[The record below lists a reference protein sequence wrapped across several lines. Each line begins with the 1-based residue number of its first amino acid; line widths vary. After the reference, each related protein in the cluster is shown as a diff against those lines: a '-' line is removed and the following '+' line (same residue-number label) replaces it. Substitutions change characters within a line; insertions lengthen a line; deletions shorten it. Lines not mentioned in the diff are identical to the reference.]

1 MNITKVRKEVIMNR
15 IIKCTIVSLL
25 IVCCAFSLCIPCLAD
40 STFPSEFLTEPT
52 SDMESTVK
60 SLTDAEM
67 SKKQLALED
76 VEEYTYDASVYVVE
90 YDVADGFWNSVQ
102 TFDYK
107 GITEALI
114 DAKPEATVPVF
125 ADLTDENGNA
135 VNRQIADVEIY
146 YSFKNEKY
154 SSRFSIGNM
163 ALKPAYVSDSNY
175 LMSYEKIV
183 RYLTENQIKAENVF
197 IINYVL
203 NAPGSVAVVKTETD
217 AFILDLTNSAEPK
230 NVQYGDPTARPYS
243 ISEYAK
249 LRNATEERTEI
260 INKQNNIQMLTSYME
275 IFEEKLGWIKYIG
288 YAIALAIVVTSLT
301 VFAII
306 KLRKRSQNK
315 H

>member
-1 MNITKVRKEVIMNR
+1 MNR
-15 IIKCTIVSLL
+15 IIKCAIVSLL
-25 IVCCAFSLCIPCLAD
+25 ILCSAFSLCIPCLAD

-67 SKKQLALED
+67 SKKHLSLEK
-76 VEEYTYDASVYVVE
+76 VEEYTYDASVYVIE
-90 YDVADGFWNSVQ
+90 YEVANGFWNTVQ

-107 GITEALI
+107 GITEALLNV
-114 DAKPEATVPVF
+114 KPEVTVPVF
-125 ADLTDENGNA
+125 ADLTDENGNT

-154 SSRFSIGNM
+154 SSRVSIGSMVLNH
-163 ALKPAYVSDSNY
+163 AYVSDSYY
-175 LMSYEKIV
+175 LMSYEKIA
-183 RYLTENQIKAENVF
+183 RYLTENKIKAENVF

-230 NVQYGDPTARPYS
+230 NVQYADPTARPYS

-249 LRNATEERTEI
+249 LRMATEERTEI
-260 INKQNNIQMLTSYME
+260 INKQNNIQMLKSYMD
-275 IFEEKLGWIKYIG
+275 IFDERLGWIKYIG
-288 YAIALAIVVTSLT
+288 PVIALAIVVASLA

>member
-1 MNITKVRKEVIMNR
+1 MFNKEVIMNR

-25 IVCCAFSLCIPCLAD
+25 ILCSAFSLCIPCLAD

-67 SKKQLALED
+67 SKKHLSLEK

-102 TFDYK
+102 TFDYN
-107 GITEALI
+107 GITEALLNY
-114 DAKPEATVPVF
+114 KPEATVPVF
-125 ADLTDENGNA
+125 ADLTDENGNT

-154 SSRFSIGNM
+154 SSRISIGIMVLN
-163 ALKPAYVSDSNY
+163 PAYVSDSYY
-175 LMSYEKIV
+175 LMSYEKIA

-230 NVQYGDPTARPYS
+230 NVQYGDTTARPYS

-249 LRNATEERTEI
+249 LRIATEERTEI
-260 INKQNNIQMLTSYME
+260 INKQNNIEILKRYMD
-275 IFEEKLGWIKYIG
+275 IFDERLGWIKYIG
-288 YAIALAIVVTSLT
+288 YAIALAIVVASLT

-306 KLRKRSQNK
+306 KLRKRSQK
-315 H
+315 

>member
-1 MNITKVRKEVIMNR
+1 MNR

-52 SDMESTVK
+52 TDMESTVK

-67 SKKQLALED
+67 SKKHVSLED

-90 YDVADGFWNSVQ
+90 YDVANGFWNSVQ

-125 ADLTDENGNA
+125 ADLTDENGNT

-163 ALKPAYVSDSNY
+163 ALKPAYVSDSCY

-197 IINYVL
+197 IINYIFE
-203 NAPGSVAVVKTETD
+203 APGSAAVVKTETD

-243 ISEYAK
+243 ISEYAN
-249 LRNATEERTEI
+249 LRIATEERTEI
-260 INKQNNIQMLTSYME
+260 INKQNNIQMLTRYME

-306 KLRKRSQNK
+306 KLRKR
-315 H
+315 

>member
-1 MNITKVRKEVIMNR
+1 MNR

-52 SDMESTVK
+52 TDMESTVK

-67 SKKQLALED
+67 SKKHSSLEK

-114 DAKPEATVPVF
+114 NVKPEATVPVF
-125 ADLTDENGNA
+125 ADLTDENGNT

-154 SSRFSIGNM
+154 SSRVSIGSVVLN
-163 ALKPAYVSDSNY
+163 PAYVSNSY
-175 LMSYEKIV
+175 HLMSYEKIA

-230 NVQYGDPTARPYS
+230 NVQYGDTTARPYS
-243 ISEYAK
+243 ISEYAN
-249 LRNATEERTEI
+249 LRIATEERTEI
-260 INKQNNIQMLTSYME
+260 INKQNNIQMLTRYME
-275 IFEEKLGWIKYIG
+275 IFDEKLGWIKYVG
-288 YAIALAIVVTSLT
+288 YAIALAIVVASLT